1 MIIYCSYYGC
11 PNEDCEKNI
20 AHFKG
25 SMRVISGNPECETY
39 QAWLKELA
47 IRDRKEDEE
56 QARKESHD
64 LDR

>member
-1 MIIYCSYYGC
+1 L
-11 PNEDCEKNI
+11 
-20 AHFKG
+20 KG